1 MLFNTLALISLLI
14 VLMLLNTL
22 VGICPSLLA
31 CLIRWKESVNLDAS
45 VKLGRDRDIMALCM
59 MIPFCLT
66 VFRFRLYDP
75 SWTDGM
81 LPNPRLGAII
91 GIFAAYVILRSILE
105 YVFRSKKMNP
115 KTYKTACKSSYT
127 FFSVLTLILLLTGGI
142 LSFRGVDPEGIKSAM
157 LWISALIYALFV
169 IRKFQ
174 IFVSSCSFFAAFLYL
189 CALELIPTGAVI
201 ASAVIF

>member
-81 LPNPRLGAII
+81 LPNPRLAVII

-105 YVFRSKKMNP
+105 YGFRSKKMNP

-127 FFSVLTLILLLTGGI
+127 FFSVLTLILLLIGGV
-142 LSFRGVDPEGIKSAM
+142 LSFIGVDPEGIQSAM

-189 CALELIPTGAVI
+189 CVLELIPTGAVI

>member
-75 SWTDGM
+75 SWMDGM
-81 LPNPRLGAII
+81 LPNPRLAATI
-91 GIFAAYVILRSILE
+91 GIFAAYVALRSILE
-105 YVFRSKKMNP
+105 YGFRSKKMNP

-127 FFSVLTLILLLTGGI
+127 FFSVLTLILMLTGGVS
-142 LSFRGVDPEGIKSAM
+142 SFVGVDPEGIKSAM
-157 LWISALIYALFV
+157 LWISALIYALFI

-174 IFVSSCSFFAAFLYL
+174 IFISSCSFFAGFLYL